1 MASQPGP
8 VPHANEASHA
18 PPKPRAA
25 DACEAEYANG
35 APARHLQ
42 RSIGNRALAKLAH
55 SAGRPLEP
63 SVRADLEVQT
73 GEDLGAVRVHHDRES
88 AESLGAQGFAVGEHV
103 VTRATATQDD
113 ANRKLLAHEV
123 DHVLEQRHGRKE
135 IARQEQPE
143 TPAHQVTRTQD
154 GDQQNVLID
163 GVRVLHHQLPEN
175 PDDISVG
182 IAWSSEQPKLIQLSV
197 LRKSTVSALL
207 DLEGLKELQK
217 RGFEFAISD
226 LMQHIDLSERGERNI
241 TLRPP
246 PPKPRPVAQKPKPPV
261 EKKAPPIK
269 LPDLPKV
276 DEVKTDD
283 QLPIDVAPVPVDTQA
298 APPAALPQ
306 PTPKDLIDQRT
317 SWWGNL
323 DEDALGADL
332 LKQAMNADP
341 DYAQRVLDE
350 VGSTDRDDVS
360 LAFAQAATDEQ
371 LQQLASTEKGR
382 RLLDRLFDELTDGE
396 VFADEQQ
403 QADRILRIKT
413 HSLLSED
420 QFAAGVTKA
429 QSRTGVILPYRKTG
443 LTVMTPSP
451 IYAHRM
457 PDGKISVHVRF
468 DIYGTDYARD
478 PDLRLPPS
486 IWDQVILNES
496 DVVGVKLYD
505 EGGTIEFM
513 PALKLLQYSNEADRI
528 AYEKAGE
535 AFGIGLTF
543 GLGGEAAAG
552 GEALEGTTL
561 STGARILAGAQRGL
575 AIADRVATAIDI
587 GNSILQEHRGWII
600 ESSPQ
605 DGRSFVTA
613 MDQLTSYVR
622 IYGVVR
628 GGIGIVQL
636 ANNLRKSYR
645 NWRAFAGALKDL
657 SESQKSDLEKIGSD
671 TEHLLQEID
680 SATNVQDISSAQQ
693 RRYPPDVA
701 RKLEATPEGQGDV
714 LPLRKNVAANEDVES
729 EIPQQHVQQ
738 QPDQQQ
744 MLRASGDLETRAS
757 ATRGPKGPQKPAP
770 PAPRTT
776 TRGPARGGTRGGAG
790 GVTPQPRPQLRR
802 VLPEHLDEPKLLP
815 RGINNY
821 GAGDA
826 FDFFRNNQARYP
838 KHVQDMI
845 AAVTVPTKSANEAID
860 AALRDFYAQQANTAL
875 GFPAAN
881 RQVARP
887 APVPGGRILEQ
898 SSPFTTSEK
907 GHAPSRANP
916 GTEVEAG
923 FTPTPLGDRKNL
935 NLVGHTKSGEVVKLD
950 DFNFSDRSGEEIKMP
965 GALVSDPRYAANSQE
980 KIIDELRRHY
990 EFTKDWGFN
999 PYRWTLLSEEDYD
1012 IVRELAR
1019 ENLPAGWE
1027 RYVTISWID
1036 AGAR

>member
-1 MASQPGP
+1 M
-8 VPHANEASHA
+8 
-18 PPKPRAA
+18 
-25 DACEAEYANG
+25 
-35 APARHLQ
+35 RHLQ

-55 SAGRPLEP
+55 SEGRPLDP
-63 SVRADLEVQT
+63 TVRADLETQT
-73 GEDLGAVRVHHDRES
+73 GEDLRTVRVHHDRES
-88 AESLGAQGFAVGEHV
+88 AESLGAQGFAFGEHV
-103 VTRATATQDD
+103 VTRATTTDD
-113 ANRKLLAHEV
+113 DVSRKLLAHEV
-123 DHVLEQRHGRKE
+123 DHVVEQRQGRKE
-135 IARQEQPE
+135 IARQKQPE
-143 TPAHQVTRTQD
+143 TPNHQVTFNDD
-154 GDQQNVLID
+154 GGERNVLVD
-163 GVRVLHHQLPEN
+163 GVRVLHYQIPEN
-175 PDDISVG
+175 QRDIDVG
-182 IAWSSEQPKLIQLSV
+182 IRWGSESPQLIELGV
-197 LRKSTVSALL
+197 RRKSTVGALL
-207 DLEGLKELQK
+207 DQGGIEELKK
-217 RGFEFAISD
+217 RGYEVAAYDQMIPTDFGD
-226 LMQHIDLSERGERNI
+226 HGERE
-241 TLRPP
+241 LKLPPPSQPKRRPP
-246 PPKPRPVAQKPKPPV
+246 TQKPKPPV
-261 EKKAPPIK
+261 DKKTPPVK

-276 DEVKTDD
+276 DEVKAEDA
-283 QLPIDVAPVPVDTQA
+283 PPVDVAPLPVDTQGA
-298 APPAALPQ
+298 QPATLPQ

-341 DYAQRVLDE
+341 DYAQHVLDE

-371 LQQLASTEKGR
+371 LQALAATEKGR

-420 QFAAGVTKA
+420 QFAAGVTQA

-478 PDLRLPPS
+478 PDLRLPQR
-486 IWDQVILNES
+486 IWDEVILNEN

-535 AFGIGLTF
+535 AFAIGLTF
-543 GLGGEAAAG
+543 GVGGEAAAG
-552 GEALEGTTL
+552 GEAAEGSTL
-561 STGARILAGAQRGL
+561 GTGARLLAGARRGL

-600 ESSPQ
+600 ESAPKE
-605 DGRSFVTA
+605 GRWFVTS

-628 GGIGIVQL
+628 GGVGIVQL

-645 NWRAFAGALKDL
+645 NWRAFAATLKDL
-657 SESQKSDLEKIGSD
+657 SESERADIEKIGSD
-671 TEHLLQEID
+671 TEHLLQELD
-680 SATNVQDISSAQQ
+680 SATNVEDISTAQQ

-714 LPLRKNVAANEDVES
+714 LPMRKNVAANEDVEA
-729 EIPQQHVQQ
+729 EIPQHIQQ
-738 QPDQQQ
+738 EPDQQQ

-757 ATRGPKGPQKPAP
+757 ATRAPRGPKGPLAKPGGTT
-770 PAPRTT
+770 RTT
-776 TRGPARGGTRGGAG
+776 TPATGGRFGGGEAFG
-790 GVTPQPRPQLRR
+790 SVTPSPRPQLRR
-802 VLPEHLDEPKLLP
+802 VLPVHLDEPKLLR

-821 GAGDA
+821 GAGEA
-826 FDFFRNNQARYP
+826 IDFFRNNRAQYP

-860 AALRDFYAQQANTAL
+860 AALRDFYAQQANSAL
-875 GFPAAN
+875 GFPATS

-898 SSPFTTSEK
+898 SSPFTSSEK

-923 FTPTPLGDRKNL
+923 FTPTPLGDLKNL

-950 DFNFSDRSGEEIKMP
+950 DFNFNARSGEEIKMP

-990 EFTKDWGFN
+990 EFTRDWGFN

-1019 ENLPAGWE
+1019 ENLPSDWD
-1027 RYVTISWID
+1027 RYVTISWIG

>member
-1 MASQPGP
+1 M
-8 VPHANEASHA
+8 
-18 PPKPRAA
+18 
-25 DACEAEYANG
+25 
-35 APARHLQ
+35 RHLQ

-55 SAGRPLEP
+55 SVGRPLDP
-63 SVRADLEVQT
+63 PVRADLEAQT
-73 GEDLGAVRVHHDRES
+73 GEDLRTVRVHHDRES
-88 AESLGAQGFAVGEHV
+88 AESLGAQGFAFGEHV
-103 VTRATATQDD
+103 VTRATPAND
-113 ANRKLLAHEV
+113 AASRDLLAHEV
-123 DHVLEQRHGRKE
+123 DHVIEQRHGRKE
-135 IARQEQPE
+135 IARQEQSE
-143 TPAHQVTRTQD
+143 TPNHQVTFNDNGGER
-154 GDQQNVLID
+154 NVLVD
-163 GVRVLHHQLPEN
+163 GVRVLHYQIPEN
-175 PDDISVG
+175 QRDIDVG
-182 IAWSSEQPKLIQLSV
+182 IRWGSESPKLIELGV
-197 LRKSTVSALL
+197 RRKSTVGALL
-207 DLEGLKELQK
+207 DQGGIEELKK
-217 RGFEFAISD
+217 RGYEVAAYDQMIPTDFGD
-226 LMQHIDLSERGERNI
+226 HGE
-241 TLRPP
+241 TELKLPP
-246 PPKPRPVAQKPKPPV
+246 PSPPKRRPTQKPKPPV
-261 EKKAPPIK
+261 DKKTPPVK

-276 DEVKTDD
+276 DEVKAED
-283 QLPIDVAPVPVDTQA
+283 APPVDLAPLPVDTQVTQ
-298 APPAALPQ
+298 PAALPQ
-306 PTPKDLIDQRT
+306 PAPKDLIDQRT

-332 LKQAMNADP
+332 LKAAMNADP
-341 DYAQRVLDE
+341 DYAQHVLDD

-371 LQQLASTEKGR
+371 LQALASTEKGR

-420 QFAAGVTKA
+420 QFAAGVTQA

-451 IYAHRM
+451 IYAYRM

-478 PDLRLPPS
+478 PDLRLPQR
-486 IWDQVILNES
+486 IWDQVILNENA
-496 DVVGVKLYD
+496 VVGVKLYD

-543 GLGGEAAAG
+543 GIGGEAAAG
-552 GEALEGTTL
+552 GEVAEGTTL
-561 STGARILAGAQRGL
+561 STGARILGYARQGV

-600 ESSPQ
+600 ENSPQ

-622 IYGVVR
+622 YYGVVR
-628 GGIGIVQL
+628 GGVGIVQL

-645 NWRAFAGALKDL
+645 NWRAFTGAMKEL
-657 SESQKSDLEKIGSD
+657 SESERADIEKIGSD
-671 TEHLLQEID
+671 TEHLLQELD
-680 SATNVQDISSAQQ
+680 SATNVQDISTAQQ

-714 LPLRKNVAANEDVES
+714 LPLRKNVAANQDIEA
-729 EIPQQHVQQ
+729 EIPQHHVQA
-738 QPDQQQ
+738 QPDDQE

-757 ATRGPKGPQKPAP
+757 ATRGPRGPQKPAP
-770 PAPRTT
+770 PATRTT
-776 TRGPARGGTRGGAG
+776 TRGPTRGGAG
-790 GVTPQPRPQLRR
+790 GGTGSVTPRPRPQLRR

-826 FDFFRNNQARYP
+826 FDFFRKNQARYP

-845 AAVTVPTKSANEAID
+845 AAVSVPTKSANEMID

-881 RQVARP
+881 RPVSRP

-965 GALVSDPRYAANSQE
+965 GALVSDPRFATNSQE

-999 PYRWTLLSEEDYD
+999 PYRWTLLSEEDYN

-1019 ENLPAGWE
+1019 ENLPSGWE